1 MVYQMRTEE
10 VLEGYTR
17 CRSATRRDMD
27 SPSEEDAGS
36 WEVGAASLEAGG
48 ASDEGA
54 GSAVVAAASED
65 AAS

>member
-17 CRSATRRDMD
+17 CRSATRRDMN
-27 SPSEEDAGS
+27 SPSEVGAGS
-36 WEVGAASLEAGG
+36 GVVGAASLEAAG

-54 GSAVVAAASED
+54 GAAVVAAASED